1 MFDFFDNQKN
11 PLMFMMNMMNAES
24 MGEQTIPEQ
33 ALDPELVE
41 MMKEAFGMHM
51 QMMRMMC
58 TMPMQFA
65 GSMLMMPMQMI
76 KPMAEMMA
84 GKMSGAA
91 EAGSK
96 APASGA
102 FKIGN
107 FDVSPEMLQKL
118 MAIDMSPENLDK
130 LQKVLDFVFGMMPDK
145 KEEQDA

>member
-11 PLMFMMNMMNAES
+11 PLMFMMNMMNTENLGDESAPEEDVCAEA
-24 MGEQTIPEQ
+24 MQ
-33 ALDPELVE
+33 L
-41 MMKEAFGMHM
+41 MKQAFGMHM
-51 QMMRMMC
+51 QMMRTMCMMH
-58 TMPMQFA
+58 MQFA
-65 GSMLMMPMQMI
+65 SSMCMMPLQMT
-76 KPMAEMMA
+76 KAMAEMMA

-118 MAIDMSPENLDK
+118 LAMDMSPENLDK